1 MTIRLLMIAIAPGL
15 ALALGIYLTDRYDRE
30 PIPLLIKVFC
40 FGALSVIPVA
50 FVERVLMS
58 FNLFGGILGAAFT
71 AFVVA
76 GFTEEFFKRK
86 AVLYTAFYHR
96 AFDEKLDGIV
106 YAVFSALG
114 FATVENISY
123 VVYRFAANP
132 YVGLYRGVLS
142 VPAHMLFGITMGYYL
157 SLSKF
162 ATTEGEKSF
171 YFQMSLLMPVLL
183 HGIFDFIL
191 MANIPMYLFLLIP
204 FVIYLWVASLKR
216 LNQYEKESKRD
227 YQAFRDDPDEF

>member
-30 PIPLLIKVFC
+30 PILLLIKVFC

-96 AFDEKLDGIV
+96 TLMK
-106 YAVFSALG
+106 SWM
-114 FATVENISY
+114 
-123 VVYRFAANP
+123 
-132 YVGLYRGVLS
+132 GLYMRSFPHWALQRWKIYPMWFTVLQ
-142 VPAHMLFGITMGYYL
+142 P
-157 SLSKF
+157 
-162 ATTEGEKSF
+162 
-171 YFQMSLLMPVLL
+171 
-183 HGIFDFIL
+183 IL
-191 MANIPMYLFLLIP
+191 MWDYIEGSYRSRHICSSGLPWDI
-204 FVIYLWVASLKR
+204 IY
-216 LNQYEKESKRD
+216 
-227 YQAFRDDPDEF
+227 P